1 MKGDQQAGGPL
12 RAGPAGPP
20 SRPPRLEG
28 MAGMW
33 DQESGVTRGC
43 QSQAAR
49 RCLADYKLGRVFGT
63 QGGEALNIPTGAPL
77 ARGAAACGFSVCGS
91 D

>member
-1 MKGDQQAGGPL
+1 MEGKPQAGGL
-12 RAGPAGPP
+12 LHGGSTGPP
-20 SRPPRLEG
+20 SRPSRLEG

-33 DQESGVTRGC
+33 EQESGATRGC
-43 QSQAAR
+43 QSWAAR
-49 RCLADYKLGRVFGT
+49 LLDYKLGRVFGT

-77 ARGAAACGFSVCGS
+77 ARGAAVCGFSVCGS